1 MSIVPSNL
9 QYTSGGRPIAIASSR
24 RTVKVIP
31 EAGSSSYNPQTNNTI
46 RIDLSPALGF
56 LDCHNSFLSFR
67 LALFA
72 LAFHRYVRMLCAKLY
87 G

>member
-46 RIDLSPALGF
+46 RIDLSP
-56 LDCHNSFLSFR
+56 
-67 LALFA
+67 
-72 LAFHRYVRMLCAKLY
+72 
-87 G
+87 